1 MYKNKLEE
9 LLNFL
14 ELLRCKSYD
23 EVYLLKKRI
32 GKELFTKLELRYEEL
47 KNDDPRVVG
56 NSLEV
61 LEQERTIDFSNLTKN
76 NEYNELCFVLKIML
90 CSNIEE
96 LRGLS
101 IPNNNYYLM
110 KIYED
115 YLSFFKSEKVH
126 KIPILINI
134 KITSFI

>member
-1 MYKNKLEE
+1 M
-9 LLNFL
+9 
-14 ELLRCKSYD
+14 
-23 EVYLLKKRI
+23 
-32 GKELFTKLELRYEEL
+32 
-47 KNDDPRVVG
+47 
-56 NSLEV
+56 

>member
-96 LRGLS
+96 LKSLS

>member
-32 GKELFTKLELRYEEL
+32 GKELFEKLELRYEEL
-47 KNDDPRVVG
+47 KSEEPQVIG

-61 LEQERTIDFSNLTKN
+61 FEQERTIDLNNLTKN
-76 NEYNELCFVLKIML
+76 NEYNELCFILKIML
-90 CSNIEE
+90 SNNLEE
-96 LRGLS
+96 LKKIS
-101 IPNNNYYLM
+101 IINNNYYLM

-115 YLSFFKSEKVH
+115 YLSFFKSENIH

>member
-1 MYKNKLEE
+1 MYKSKLEE

-32 GKELFTKLELRYEEL
+32 GEDLFQKLEKRYQEL
-47 KNDDPRVVG
+47 KEDEPKVIG
-56 NSLEV
+56 TSLEV

-76 NEYNELCFVLKIML
+76 NEYNELCFILKLML
-90 CSNIEE
+90 CSNINE
-96 LRGLS
+96 LKKLS
-101 IPNNNYYLM
+101 IPNNNYYLI

-115 YLSFFKSEKVH
+115 YLSFFRNESVQ

>member
-32 GKELFTKLELRYEEL
+32 GKELFEKLELRYEEL
-47 KNDDPRVVG
+47 KTEEPQVIG

-61 LEQERTIDFSNLTKN
+61 FEQERTIDLNNLTKN
-76 NEYNELCFVLKIML
+76 NEYNELCFILKIML
-90 CSNIEE
+90 CNNLDE
-96 LRGLS
+96 LKKLS
-101 IPNNNYYLM
+101 IINNNYYLM

-115 YLSFFKSEKVH
+115 YLSFFKSENIH

>member
-1 MYKNKLEE
+1 MYKSKLEE

-23 EVYLLKKRI
+23 EVYLLKKKI
-32 GKELFTKLELRYEEL
+32 GKELFEKLELRYEEL
-47 KNDDPRVVG
+47 KNEEPEVIG

-61 LEQERTIDFSNLTKN
+61 FEQERTIDFNNLTKN
-76 NEYNELCFVLKIML
+76 NEYNELCFALKIML

-96 LRGLS
+96 LKSLS

-126 KIPILINI
+126 KMPILINI